1 MIETF
6 YEVVKKKSLAMQ
18 DNIINILDFMLN
30 KCNIKGHKMNNE
42 AESKQKCLEIFKN
55 SQFINAIIM
64 GLKCDSSFVRLKF
77 IKFVE
82 MYVPYLRK
90 FDQSPEFREV

>member
-42 AESKQKCLEIFKN
+42 AESK
-55 SQFINAIIM
+55 
-64 GLKCDSSFVRLKF
+64 
-77 IKFVE
+77 
-82 MYVPYLRK
+82 
-90 FDQSPEFREV
+90 

>member
-1 MIETF
+1 LEAEILTVNASACEFLQLILKHVEKYQTESNKLAHLILEPMIETF

-42 AESKQKCLEIFKN
+42 AESK
-55 SQFINAIIM
+55 
-64 GLKCDSSFVRLKF
+64 
-77 IKFVE
+77 
-82 MYVPYLRK
+82 
-90 FDQSPEFREV
+90 